1 MLLLNHFKIILSKQN
16 KLLDLNFY
24 HLIYLLCYNL
34 IVLIHILLLIYMNN
48 PNINKLNDFFN
59 IYFWFYLIIQYIH
72 KLMLIVILILIVLYL
87 LNLILNVKNFPN
99 NLFLLS
105 LLYQKI
111 FILILI
117 NFQNLSKFPIN
128 SIFKLI
134 NYFYHPLIINL
145 LNIMLLAILI
155 LLI

>member
-59 IYFWFYLIIQYIH
+59 IYF
-72 KLMLIVILILIVLYL
+72 
-87 LNLILNVKNFPN
+87 
-99 NLFLLS
+99 
-105 LLYQKI
+105 
-111 FILILI
+111 
-117 NFQNLSKFPIN
+117 
-128 SIFKLI
+128 
-134 NYFYHPLIINL
+134 
-145 LNIMLLAILI
+145 
-155 LLI
+155 

>member
-1 MLLLNHFKIILSKQN
+1 M
-16 KLLDLNFY
+16 
-24 HLIYLLCYNL
+24 
-34 IVLIHILLLIYMNN
+34 
-48 PNINKLNDFFN
+48 
-59 IYFWFYLIIQYIH
+59 LII
-72 KLMLIVILILIVLYL
+72 ILILIVLYL